1 MGTEKR
7 SHPRFPLILAV
18 DYPGAAST
26 VRDYTENLSAGGLF
40 IRTEREFE
48 VGERLSLLIS
58 FPELLEPAELEVEVV
73 RMRPGRRVADARAWR
88 SGSRPTGS
96 TTGAAWSGSSVAAA
110 AQAESSRPGYRVLL
124 VEDNSLVAAMYASA
138 LRRLAATEGVGGLAV
153 DVAVDGNEA
162 FARLHAQPPIDLI
175 ITDVYMPVMSGFALV
190 EKVRAE
196 PRLRHLPIIVIS
208 SAGDEER
215 ERVSRLG
222 ANFFLQKPVKYQ
234 DIVATVR
241 TLLRAGPQPGAP
253 MSTRQVPTTE
263 EHPNGPSNSGR
274 IGLTRRRARGE
285 TDDQE
290 GRSPTGR
297 WDERKLRPRLT
308 EVRPRGGPLLSLVGC
323 PPCPTSPPTSPAPWS
338 ASRRALASRSAPAR
352 PSSSSSR

>member
-73 RMRPGRRVADARAWR
+73 RMRPGGPSQTPGVAVWIPPDRVEDRRRLERLSA
-88 SGSRPTGS
+88 
-96 TTGAAWSGSSVAAA
+96 AAA

-215 ERVSRLG
+215 ERVSQLG

-253 MSTRQVPTTE
+253 MSTRQ
-263 EHPNGPSNSGR
+263 
-274 IGLTRRRARGE
+274 A
-285 TDDQE
+285 
-290 GRSPTGR
+290 
-297 WDERKLRPRLT
+297 
-308 EVRPRGGPLLSLVGC
+308 
-323 PPCPTSPPTSPAPWS
+323 PTSEDTRTAVEFGQERVDPA
-338 ASRRALASRSAPAR
+338 AR
-352 PSSSSSR
+352 KGRD

>member
-73 RMRPGRRVADARAWR
+73 RMRSGGASQTPGVAVWVPPDRVDDRRRLER
-88 SGSRPTGS
+88 L
-96 TTGAAWSGSSVAAA
+96 SVAAA

-253 MSTRQVPTTE
+253 MSTRQAPSAGETRTTLPPGPDRVDPTTRK
-263 EHPNGPSNSGR
+263 GR
-274 IGLTRRRARGE
+274 
-285 TDDQE
+285 D
-290 GRSPTGR
+290 
-297 WDERKLRPRLT
+297 
-308 EVRPRGGPLLSLVGC
+308 
-323 PPCPTSPPTSPAPWS
+323 
-338 ASRRALASRSAPAR
+338 
-352 PSSSSSR
+352 

>member
-73 RMRPGRRVADARAWR
+73 RMRPGGTSQTPGVAVWIPPDRLEDRRRLERLSA
-88 SGSRPTGS
+88 
-96 TTGAAWSGSSVAAA
+96 AAA

-215 ERVSRLG
+215 ERVSQLG

-253 MSTRQVPTTE
+253 MSTRQVPTIE
-263 EHPNGPSNSGR
+263 EPRTAVEFGQERVDPTTRKGR
-274 IGLTRRRARGE
+274 
-285 TDDQE
+285 D
-290 GRSPTGR
+290 
-297 WDERKLRPRLT
+297 
-308 EVRPRGGPLLSLVGC
+308 
-323 PPCPTSPPTSPAPWS
+323 
-338 ASRRALASRSAPAR
+338 
-352 PSSSSSR
+352 

>member
-7 SHPRFPLILAV
+7 AHPRFPLILAV

-48 VGERLSLLIS
+48 VGERIPLLLS

-73 RMRPGRRVADARAWR
+73 RIRAVGGSQPPGVAVWVPPDRVEDRRRLER
-88 SGSRPTGS
+88 LSG
-96 TTGAAWSGSSVAAA
+96 AAA
-110 AQAESSRPGYRVLL
+110 AQAEATRPGYRVLL

-138 LRRLAATEGVGGLAV
+138 LRRLAAAEGMGGLAV

-190 EKVRAE
+190 EKVRSE
-196 PRLRHLPIIVIS
+196 PRLRHLPIVVIS

-241 TLLRAGPQPGAP
+241 TLLRAGRQPGAP
-253 MSTRQVPTTE
+253 MSTRQVPAQDAPRTPVE
-263 EHPNGPSNSGR
+263 PR
-274 IGLTRRRARGE
+274 
-285 TDDQE
+285 QE
-290 GRSPTGR
+290 GVDPAVRKGR
-297 WDERKLRPRLT
+297 D
-308 EVRPRGGPLLSLVGC
+308 
-323 PPCPTSPPTSPAPWS
+323 
-338 ASRRALASRSAPAR
+338 
-352 PSSSSSR
+352 

>member
-7 SHPRFPLILAV
+7 AHPRFPLILAV

-48 VGERLSLLIS
+48 VGDRLALLLS

-73 RMRPGRRVADARAWR
+73 RLRRGGRLAAARASR
-88 SGSRPTGS
+88 CGSRPTGW
-96 TTGAAWSGSSVAAA
+96 TTGAAWSGSPPRRPRRPRPAAR
-110 AQAESSRPGYRVLL
+110 SYRVLL

-138 LRRLAATEGVGGLAV
+138 LRRLAATEGLGGLAV

-162 FARLHAQPPIDLI
+162 FARLLAQPPIDLI

-208 SAGDEER
+208 SAGR
-215 ERVSRLG
+215 RG
-222 ANFFLQKPVKYQ
+222 AGAGEPAGRQ
-234 DIVATVR
+234 
-241 TLLRAGPQPGAP
+241 LLPAEAG
-253 MSTRQVPTTE
+253 QVPGHRRHRPDPAPGRPPAGGAHV
-263 EHPNGPSNSGR
+263 HPSSPHSP
-274 IGLTRRRARGE
+274 
-285 TDDQE
+285 
-290 GRSPTGR
+290 RSPDTAAGFPPRTG
-297 WDERKLRPRLT
+297 
-308 EVRPRGGPLLSLVGC
+308 
-323 PPCPTSPPTSPAPWS
+323 
-338 ASRRALASRSAPAR
+338 
-352 PSSSSSR
+352 

>member
-7 SHPRFPLILAV
+7 AHPRFPLILAV

-73 RMRPGRRVADARAWR
+73 RMRPG
-88 SGSRPTGS
+88 
-96 TTGAAWSGSSVAAA
+96 GSSQTPGVAVWIPPDRVDDRRRLERLSAAAA

-162 FARLHAQPPIDLI
+162 FARLHAQPPLDLI

-253 MSTRQVPTTE
+253 MSTRQAPTSE
-263 EHPNGPSNSGR
+263 D
-274 IGLTRRRARGE
+274 TRRPVDFGQAPVDPATRK
-285 TDDQE
+285 
-290 GRSPTGR
+290 GR
-297 WDERKLRPRLT
+297 D
-308 EVRPRGGPLLSLVGC
+308 
-323 PPCPTSPPTSPAPWS
+323 
-338 ASRRALASRSAPAR
+338 
-352 PSSSSSR
+352 

>member
-7 SHPRFPLILAV
+7 AHPRFPLILAV

-48 VGERLSLLIS
+48 VGERIPLLIS

-73 RMRPGRRVADARAWR
+73 RMRPGGSSQPPGVSVWVPPDRVDDRRR
-88 SGSRPTGS
+88 SGRL
-96 TTGAAWSGSSVAAA
+96 SVAAA
-110 AQAESSRPGYRVLL
+110 AQAEATRPGYRVLL

-196 PRLRHLPIIVIS
+196 ERLRHLPIIVIS
-208 SAGDEER
+208 SAGEEER

-234 DIVATVR
+234 DIVTTGR

-253 MSTRQVPTTE
+253 MPPRPTPRE
-263 EHPNGPSNSGR
+263 EP
-274 IGLTRRRARGE
+274 RAPLG
-285 TDDQE
+285 E
-290 GRSPTGR
+290 GRP
-297 WDERKLRPRLT
+297 ER
-308 EVRPRGGPLLSLVGC
+308 
-323 PPCPTSPPTSPAPWS
+323 PAPGVPKPG
-338 ASRRALASRSAPAR
+338 RRS
-352 PSSSSSR
+352 

>member
-7 SHPRFPLILAV
+7 AHPRFPLILAV

-48 VGERLSLLIS
+48 VGERIALLIS

-73 RMRPGRRVADARAWR
+73 RMRPGGSSQTPGVAVWIPPDRTDDRRRLER
-88 SGSRPTGS
+88 L
-96 TTGAAWSGSSVAAA
+96 SVAAA

-138 LRRLAATEGVGGLAV
+138 LRRLAATEGMGGLAV

-241 TLLRAGPQPGAP
+241 TLLRAGRQPGAP
-253 MSTRQVPTTE
+253 MSTRQVPQ
-263 EHPNGPSNSGR
+263 
-274 IGLTRRRARGE
+274 A
-285 TDDQE
+285 E
-290 GRSPTGR
+290 GTH
-297 WDERKLRPRLT
+297 T
-308 EVRPRGGPLLSLVGC
+308 AA
-323 PPCPTSPPTSPAPWS
+323 SPAQESVDPTL
-338 ASRRALASRSAPAR
+338 RKGRD
-352 PSSSSSR
+352 

>member
-7 SHPRFPLILAV
+7 THPRFPLILAV

-73 RMRPGRRVADARAWR
+73 RMRPGGPSQTPGVAVWIPPDRVEDRRRLERLSA
-88 SGSRPTGS
+88 
-96 TTGAAWSGSSVAAA
+96 AAA

-215 ERVSRLG
+215 ERVSQLG

-253 MSTRQVPTTE
+253 MSTRQAPTTE
-263 EHPNGPSNSGR
+263 DTRTAVEFGQERVDPTTRKGR
-274 IGLTRRRARGE
+274 
-285 TDDQE
+285 D
-290 GRSPTGR
+290 
-297 WDERKLRPRLT
+297 
-308 EVRPRGGPLLSLVGC
+308 
-323 PPCPTSPPTSPAPWS
+323 
-338 ASRRALASRSAPAR
+338 
-352 PSSSSSR
+352 

>member
-7 SHPRFPLILAV
+7 SNPRFPLILAV
-18 DYPGAAST
+18 EYPGAAST

-40 IRTEREFE
+40 IRTERDFE
-48 VGERLSLLIS
+48 VGDRVALLIS

-73 RMRPGRRVADARAWR
+73 RIRA
-88 SGSRPTGS
+88 
-96 TTGAAWSGSSVAAA
+96 GAAGQPAGVAVWVPPDRAEDRRRLEQLSEAAA
-110 AQAESSRPGYRVLL
+110 TAVEATQPAYRVLL
-124 VEDNSLVAAMYASA
+124 VEDNSLVAAMYTSA
-138 LRRLAATEGVGGLAV
+138 LRRLAASEGLGGLAV

-162 FARLHAQPPIDLI
+162 FGRLLAQPPIDLI

-208 SAGDEER
+208 SAGEEER

-234 DIVATVR
+234 DIVTTVR

-253 MSTRQVPTTE
+253 MPSRQAPKE
-263 EHPNGPSNSGR
+263 ETAPPLGEGPRGR
-274 IGLTRRRARGE
+274 I
-285 TDDQE
+285 D
-290 GRSPTGR
+290 
-297 WDERKLRPRLT
+297 
-308 EVRPRGGPLLSLVGC
+308 
-323 PPCPTSPPTSPAPWS
+323 
-338 ASRRALASRSAPAR
+338 R
-352 PSSSSSR
+352 PSPKGHKDS

>member
-1 MGTEKR
+1 MSTEKR
-7 SHPRFPLILAV
+7 AHPRFPLILAV

-40 IRTEREFE
+40 IRTERDFE
-48 VGERLSLLIS
+48 VGDRVTLLIS

-73 RMRPGRRVADARAWR
+73 RMRGGAPGQPAGVAVWIPPDRVDDRRRLEQL
-88 SGSRPTGS
+88 SR
-96 TTGAAWSGSSVAAA
+96 AAA
-110 AQAESSRPGYRVLL
+110 AAAEAAQPAYRVLL
-124 VEDNSLVAAMYASA
+124 VEDNSLVAAMYTSA
-138 LRRLAATEGVGGLAV
+138 LRRLAASEGLGGLAV

-162 FARLHAQPPIDLI
+162 FARLLAQPPIDLV

-208 SAGDEER
+208 SAGEEER

-234 DIVATVR
+234 DIVTTVR

-253 MSTRQVPTTE
+253 IQSRQAPKE
-263 EHPNGPSNSGR
+263 EPRAPIGEGAPGR
-274 IGLTRRRARGE
+274 VDPRRGKE
-285 TDDQE
+285 HK
-290 GRSPTGR
+290 GH
-297 WDERKLRPRLT
+297 
-308 EVRPRGGPLLSLVGC
+308 
-323 PPCPTSPPTSPAPWS
+323 
-338 ASRRALASRSAPAR
+338 
-352 PSSSSSR
+352 

>member
-7 SHPRFPLILAV
+7 AHPRFPLILAV

-48 VGERLSLLIS
+48 VGARLSLLLS

-73 RMRPGRRVADARAWR
+73 RMRPGGGPQPPGVAVWVPPDRVEDRRRLERLSA
-88 SGSRPTGS
+88 
-96 TTGAAWSGSSVAAA
+96 AAA
-110 AQAESSRPGYRVLL
+110 AQAESTRPGYRVLL

-138 LRRLAATEGVGGLAV
+138 LRRLATTEGMGGLAV

-196 PRLRHLPIIVIS
+196 PRLRHLPIVVIS

-241 TLLRAGPQPGAP
+241 TLLRAGRQPGAP
-253 MSTRQVPTTE
+253 MSTRQAPVE
-263 EHPNGPSNSGR
+263 E
-274 IGLTRRRARGE
+274 GLRT
-285 TDDQE
+285 
-290 GRSPTGR
+290 
-297 WDERKLRPRLT
+297 
-308 EVRPRGGPLLSLVGC
+308 V
-323 PPCPTSPPTSPAPWS
+323 PAPG
-338 ASRRALASRSAPAR
+338 AEGVDPAAR
-352 PSSSSSR
+352 KGRD

>member
-73 RMRPGRRVADARAWR
+73 RMRPGGPSQTPGVAVWIPPDRVEDRRRLERLSA
-88 SGSRPTGS
+88 
-96 TTGAAWSGSSVAAA
+96 AAA

-253 MSTRQVPTTE
+253 MSTRQAPTTE
-263 EHPNGPSNSGR
+263 DTRTAVEFGQERVDPTTRKGR
-274 IGLTRRRARGE
+274 
-285 TDDQE
+285 D
-290 GRSPTGR
+290 
-297 WDERKLRPRLT
+297 
-308 EVRPRGGPLLSLVGC
+308 
-323 PPCPTSPPTSPAPWS
+323 
-338 ASRRALASRSAPAR
+338 
-352 PSSSSSR
+352 

>member
-73 RMRPGRRVADARAWR
+73 RMRPGGSSQTPGVAVWIPPDRVDDRRRLER
-88 SGSRPTGS
+88 L
-96 TTGAAWSGSSVAAA
+96 SVAAA

-138 LRRLAATEGVGGLAV
+138 LRRLAASEGVGGLAV

-253 MSTRQVPTTE
+253 MSTRQAPTAEGTRTPVEFGQTPVDPTTRK
-263 EHPNGPSNSGR
+263 GR
-274 IGLTRRRARGE
+274 
-285 TDDQE
+285 D
-290 GRSPTGR
+290 
-297 WDERKLRPRLT
+297 
-308 EVRPRGGPLLSLVGC
+308 
-323 PPCPTSPPTSPAPWS
+323 
-338 ASRRALASRSAPAR
+338 
-352 PSSSSSR
+352 

>member
-7 SHPRFPLILAV
+7 AHPRFPLILAV

-73 RMRPGRRVADARAWR
+73 RMRPG
-88 SGSRPTGS
+88 
-96 TTGAAWSGSSVAAA
+96 GSSQTPGVAVWIPPDRVDDRRRLERLSAAAA

-253 MSTRQVPTTE
+253 MSTRQAPTSE
-263 EHPNGPSNSGR
+263 D
-274 IGLTRRRARGE
+274 TRRPVDFGQTPVDPATRK
-285 TDDQE
+285 
-290 GRSPTGR
+290 GR
-297 WDERKLRPRLT
+297 D
-308 EVRPRGGPLLSLVGC
+308 
-323 PPCPTSPPTSPAPWS
+323 
-338 ASRRALASRSAPAR
+338 
-352 PSSSSSR
+352 

>member
-48 VGERLSLLIS
+48 VGERLSLLLS

-73 RMRPGRRVADARAWR
+73 RMR
-88 SGSRPTGS
+88 SG
-96 TTGAAWSGSSVAAA
+96 GSSQTPGVAVWVPPDRVDDRRRLERLSAAAA

-138 LRRLAATEGVGGLAV
+138 LRRLAASEGVGGLAV

-253 MSTRQVPTTE
+253 MVTRQAPSTE
-263 EHPNGPSNSGR
+263 DTRGPVEFGQGPVDPATRKGR
-274 IGLTRRRARGE
+274 
-285 TDDQE
+285 D
-290 GRSPTGR
+290 
-297 WDERKLRPRLT
+297 
-308 EVRPRGGPLLSLVGC
+308 
-323 PPCPTSPPTSPAPWS
+323 
-338 ASRRALASRSAPAR
+338 
-352 PSSSSSR
+352 

>member
-7 SHPRFPLILAV
+7 AHPRFPLILAV

-48 VGERLSLLIS
+48 VGERIALLIS

-73 RMRPGRRVADARAWR
+73 RMRHG
-88 SGSRPTGS
+88 
-96 TTGAAWSGSSVAAA
+96 GSSQTPGVAVWIPPDRTEDRRRLERLSAAAA

-138 LRRLAATEGVGGLAV
+138 LRRLAATEGMGGLAV

-162 FARLHAQPPIDLI
+162 YARLHAQPPIDLI

-241 TLLRAGPQPGAP
+241 TLLRAGRQPGAP
-253 MSTRQVPTTE
+253 MSTRQVPQ
-263 EHPNGPSNSGR
+263 
-274 IGLTRRRARGE
+274 A
-285 TDDQE
+285 E
-290 GRSPTGR
+290 GTPTAASPTQESVDPTLRKGR
-297 WDERKLRPRLT
+297 D
-308 EVRPRGGPLLSLVGC
+308 
-323 PPCPTSPPTSPAPWS
+323 
-338 ASRRALASRSAPAR
+338 
-352 PSSSSSR
+352 

>member
-73 RMRPGRRVADARAWR
+73 RMRPGGTSQTPGVAVWIPPDRLEDRRRLERLSA
-88 SGSRPTGS
+88 
-96 TTGAAWSGSSVAAA
+96 AAA

-215 ERVSRLG
+215 ERVSQLG

-253 MSTRQVPTTE
+253 MSTRQVPMTE
-263 EHPNGPSNSGR
+263 EPRTAVEFGQERVDPTTRKGR
-274 IGLTRRRARGE
+274 
-285 TDDQE
+285 D
-290 GRSPTGR
+290 
-297 WDERKLRPRLT
+297 
-308 EVRPRGGPLLSLVGC
+308 
-323 PPCPTSPPTSPAPWS
+323 
-338 ASRRALASRSAPAR
+338 
-352 PSSSSSR
+352 

>member
-48 VGERLSLLIS
+48 VGERLSLLLS

-73 RMRPGRRVADARAWR
+73 RMRPGGTSQTPGVAVWVPPDRVEDRRRLERLA
-88 SGSRPTGS
+88 
-96 TTGAAWSGSSVAAA
+96 VAAA

-138 LRRLAATEGVGGLAV
+138 LRRLAATEGMGGLAV

-196 PRLRHLPIIVIS
+196 PRLRHLPIVVIS

-253 MSTRQVPTTE
+253 LAARQAPTE
-263 EHPNGPSNSGR
+263 EAPRKP
-274 IGLTRRRARGE
+274 
-285 TDDQE
+285 DDF
-290 GRSPTGR
+290 
-297 WDERKLRPRLT
+297 PRDP
-308 EVRPRGGPLLSLVGC
+308 VDPARPRG
-323 PPCPTSPPTSPAPWS
+323 
-338 ASRRALASRSAPAR
+338 RN
-352 PSSSSSR
+352 

>member
-7 SHPRFPLILAV
+7 AHPRFPLILAV

-48 VGERLSLLIS
+48 IGDRLALLLS
-58 FPELLEPAELEVEVV
+58 FPDLLEPAELEVEVV
-73 RMRPGRRVADARAWR
+73 RLRRGGGSQPPGVAVWIPPDRMDDRRRLERLSA
-88 SGSRPTGS
+88 
-96 TTGAAWSGSSVAAA
+96 AAA
-110 AQAESSRPGYRVLL
+110 AQAEASRPSYRVLL

-138 LRRLAATEGVGGLAV
+138 LRRLAATEGLGGLAV

-162 FARLHAQPPIDLI
+162 FARLLAQPPIDLI

-234 DIVATVR
+234 DIVTTVR
-241 TLLRAGPQPGAP
+241 TLIRAGPQPGAP
-253 MSTRQVPTTE
+253 MSTRQVPKAE
-263 EHPNGPSNSGR
+263 EPRPPAEFGAPPVDPT
-274 IGLTRRRARGE
+274 TRR
-285 TDDQE
+285 
-290 GRSPTGR
+290 GR
-297 WDERKLRPRLT
+297 D
-308 EVRPRGGPLLSLVGC
+308 
-323 PPCPTSPPTSPAPWS
+323 
-338 ASRRALASRSAPAR
+338 
-352 PSSSSSR
+352 

>member
-73 RMRPGRRVADARAWR
+73 RMRSGGASQTPGVAVWVPPDRVDDRRRLER
-88 SGSRPTGS
+88 L
-96 TTGAAWSGSSVAAA
+96 SVAAA

-263 EHPNGPSNSGR
+263 EPRTAVEFGQERVDPATRKGR
-274 IGLTRRRARGE
+274 
-285 TDDQE
+285 D
-290 GRSPTGR
+290 
-297 WDERKLRPRLT
+297 
-308 EVRPRGGPLLSLVGC
+308 
-323 PPCPTSPPTSPAPWS
+323 
-338 ASRRALASRSAPAR
+338 
-352 PSSSSSR
+352 

>member
-73 RMRPGRRVADARAWR
+73 RMRPG
-88 SGSRPTGS
+88 
-96 TTGAAWSGSSVAAA
+96 GSSQTPGVAVWVPPDRVDDRRRLERLAVAAA

-253 MSTRQVPTTE
+253 MSTRQVPTAE
-263 EHPNGPSNSGR
+263 EPRTTAEFGQDRVDPTLRKGR
-274 IGLTRRRARGE
+274 
-285 TDDQE
+285 D
-290 GRSPTGR
+290 
-297 WDERKLRPRLT
+297 
-308 EVRPRGGPLLSLVGC
+308 
-323 PPCPTSPPTSPAPWS
+323 
-338 ASRRALASRSAPAR
+338 
-352 PSSSSSR
+352 

>member
-7 SHPRFPLILAV
+7 AHPRFPLILAV

-73 RMRPGRRVADARAWR
+73 RMRPG
-88 SGSRPTGS
+88 
-96 TTGAAWSGSSVAAA
+96 GSSQTPGVAVWIPPDRVDDRRRLERLSAAAA

-253 MSTRQVPTTE
+253 MSTRQAPSTE
-263 EHPNGPSNSGR
+263 D
-274 IGLTRRRARGE
+274 TRRPVDFGQPPVDPATRK
-285 TDDQE
+285 
-290 GRSPTGR
+290 GR
-297 WDERKLRPRLT
+297 D
-308 EVRPRGGPLLSLVGC
+308 
-323 PPCPTSPPTSPAPWS
+323 
-338 ASRRALASRSAPAR
+338 
-352 PSSSSSR
+352 

>member
-73 RMRPGRRVADARAWR
+73 RMRPGGASQTPGVAVWIPPDRVEDRRRLERLSA
-88 SGSRPTGS
+88 
-96 TTGAAWSGSSVAAA
+96 AAA

-253 MSTRQVPTTE
+253 MSTRQAPTTE
-263 EHPNGPSNSGR
+263 DTRTAVEFGQERVDPTTRKGR
-274 IGLTRRRARGE
+274 
-285 TDDQE
+285 D
-290 GRSPTGR
+290 
-297 WDERKLRPRLT
+297 
-308 EVRPRGGPLLSLVGC
+308 
-323 PPCPTSPPTSPAPWS
+323 
-338 ASRRALASRSAPAR
+338 
-352 PSSSSSR
+352 

>member
-7 SHPRFPLILAV
+7 AHPRFPLILAV

-48 VGERLSLLIS
+48 VGERLSLLLS

-73 RMRPGRRVADARAWR
+73 RMRPGGTSQPPGVAVWVPPDRTEDRRRLERLSA
-88 SGSRPTGS
+88 
-96 TTGAAWSGSSVAAA
+96 AAA
-110 AQAESSRPGYRVLL
+110 AQAESSRPSYRVLL

-138 LRRLAATEGVGGLAV
+138 LRRLAASEGMSGLAV

-175 ITDVYMPVMSGFALV
+175 ITDVYMPVMTGFALV

-196 PRLRHLPIIVIS
+196 PRLRHLPIVVIS
-208 SAGDEER
+208 SAGDEAR

-253 MSTRQVPTTE
+253 MATRQVPRTE
-263 EHPNGPSNSGR
+263 EPRTPV
-274 IGLTRRRARGE
+274 
-285 TDDQE
+285 D
-290 GRSPTGR
+290 
-297 WDERKLRPRLT
+297 LRPDP
-308 EVRPRGGPLLSLVGC
+308 VD
-323 PPCPTSPPTSPAPWS
+323 PAP
-338 ASRRALASRSAPAR
+338 RKGRN
-352 PSSSSSR
+352 

>member
-48 VGERLSLLIS
+48 IGDRLALLLS
-58 FPELLEPAELEVEVV
+58 FPDLLEPAELEVEVV
-73 RMRPGRRVADARAWR
+73 RLRRGGGSQPPGVAVWIPPDRMDDRRRLERLSA
-88 SGSRPTGS
+88 
-96 TTGAAWSGSSVAAA
+96 AAA
-110 AQAESSRPGYRVLL
+110 AQAEASRPSYRVLL

-138 LRRLAATEGVGGLAV
+138 LRRLAATEGLGGLAV

-162 FARLHAQPPIDLI
+162 FARLLAQPPIDLI
-175 ITDVYMPVMSGFALV
+175 ITDVYMPVMTGFALV
-190 EKVRAE
+190 EKVRGE

-234 DIVATVR
+234 DIVTTVR
-241 TLLRAGPQPGAP
+241 TLIRAGPQPGAP
-253 MSTRQVPTTE
+253 MATRQVPKAE
-263 EHPNGPSNSGR
+263 EPRPAEDFRTGPVDPT
-274 IGLTRRRARGE
+274 TRR
-285 TDDQE
+285 
-290 GRSPTGR
+290 GR
-297 WDERKLRPRLT
+297 D
-308 EVRPRGGPLLSLVGC
+308 
-323 PPCPTSPPTSPAPWS
+323 
-338 ASRRALASRSAPAR
+338 
-352 PSSSSSR
+352 

>member
-7 SHPRFPLILAV
+7 AHPRFPLILAV

-58 FPELLEPAELEVEVV
+58 FPELLEPADLEVEVV
-73 RMRPGRRVADARAWR
+73 RMRPGGASQTPGVAVWIPPDRVEDRRRLERLSA
-88 SGSRPTGS
+88 
-96 TTGAAWSGSSVAAA
+96 AAA
-110 AQAESSRPGYRVLL
+110 AQAESTPPRLPGAARRGQLAGGRHVRVG
-124 VEDNSLVAAMYASA
+124 APAP
-138 LRRLAATEGVGGLAV
+138 RRHRGGGGLAV

-175 ITDVYMPVMSGFALV
+175 ITDVYMPVMSGFALI

-253 MSTRQVPTTE
+253 WSTRQAPTTE
-263 EHPNGPSNSGR
+263 GTRTPVDFGR
-274 IGLTRRRARGE
+274 DPVDPTTRK
-285 TDDQE
+285 
-290 GRSPTGR
+290 GR
-297 WDERKLRPRLT
+297 D
-308 EVRPRGGPLLSLVGC
+308 
-323 PPCPTSPPTSPAPWS
+323 
-338 ASRRALASRSAPAR
+338 
-352 PSSSSSR
+352 

>member
-48 VGERLSLLIS
+48 VGERLSLLLS

-73 RMRPGRRVADARAWR
+73 RMRPG
-88 SGSRPTGS
+88 
-96 TTGAAWSGSSVAAA
+96 GSSQTPGVAVWVPPDRVDDRRRLERLSAAAA

-253 MSTRQVPTTE
+253 MVTRQAPSTEDTQRPVDFGQAPVDPTTRK
-263 EHPNGPSNSGR
+263 GR
-274 IGLTRRRARGE
+274 
-285 TDDQE
+285 D
-290 GRSPTGR
+290 
-297 WDERKLRPRLT
+297 
-308 EVRPRGGPLLSLVGC
+308 
-323 PPCPTSPPTSPAPWS
+323 
-338 ASRRALASRSAPAR
+338 
-352 PSSSSSR
+352 